1 MEQKLQM
8 EQKIGVQIAK
18 LRKEQEITQTALAEY
33 LAVSPQ
39 AVSRWENGASVPDV
53 CLLPQIAAFFD
64 VSIDEL
70 FGVSDYDKI
79 LFLAR
84 KYSAH
89 RNDVNFREAMRY
101 LDMELMEDDGNLKLL
116 ALKLHM
122 FLQRSREYH
131 GKALELC
138 EELIPMARDEDR
150 ELYAAFT
157 MQRLQFL
164 AEERRDGQILE
175 ECLERYRA
183 EKKILHLQFYFEALL
198 LTDNERK
205 VLAFPEEDD
214 FARGLVE
221 KPDRDARA
229 VYDQLYKACRHLKDA
244 EGEKKYKRLAEQFSA

>member
-1 MEQKLQM
+1 M

-53 CLLPQIAAFFD
+53 CLLPQIAAFFN

-79 LFLAR
+79 LFLVN
-84 KYSAH
+84 KYSFD
-89 RNDVNFREAMRY
+89 RNEVNFREAMRY
-101 LDMELMEDDGNLKLL
+101 LEMELKEDDGNLKFL

-122 FLQRSREYH
+122 LLQRSREYH
-131 GKALELC
+131 VEALKLC
-138 EELIPMARDEDR
+138 EALIPMARGEDQ

-164 AEERRDGQILE
+164 AEERRDEQILE
-175 ECLERYRA
+175 ECLERYSA
-183 EKKILHLQFYFEALL
+183 EKTILHLRFYIEALL
-198 LTDNERK
+198 LTKNDRR
-205 VLAFPEEDD
+205 VLAFMAEDD
-214 FARGLVE
+214 FARKLTEQPE
-221 KPDRDARA
+221 KAA
-229 VYDQLYKACRHLKDA
+229 VDVYERLYAVCKFLKDK
-244 EGEKKYKRLAEQFSA
+244 EGTEKYKLLLEQFSN

>member
-1 MEQKLQM
+1 M
-8 EQKIGVQIAK
+8 
-18 LRKEQEITQTALAEY
+18 
-33 LAVSPQ
+33 
-39 AVSRWENGASVPDV
+39 
-53 CLLPQIAAFFD
+53 PQIAAFFD

-183 EKKILHLQFYFEALL
+183 EKTILHLQFYFDALL